1 MLMHQDERDYAV
13 AAEEASAWAREK
25 IHAQFT
31 RGERIGIDTVSK
43 VLRDIPEDYVVPHQ
57 GMSFSADGKDLLL
70 TFPTSP
76 SEGRKTVTLHSNAV
90 GQIAKPIDVKRGM
103 KLPTPVKMTH
113 YASEYPEILPEWA
126 EILNKLYHRTLG
138 ADRRTLVRVVDG
150 EARSL
155 LSSRYRRLNSGR
167 LVESFMGAVKKHGA
181 HVVDGKAL
189 DMFFCLRAMQS
200 TIYEPLKGEV
210 MAFGVELR
218 HGDHGSSRLWI
229 RGWAQRLRCTN
240 LMMADTCF
248 SEVHLG
254 APLPEHVEFSD
265 KTMEL
270 DTETRASA
278 IEDVVGSVLNP
289 KYINAKMEKVK
300 AAAEENVDADSVFD
314 VLVGKKQLTQSEGSE
329 GSRLFR
335 STDTE
340 MLPSGDSALR
350 LANVLSLMAQGAEAE
365 RGFELEALAGKVIGL
380 DGKEQS
386 GTGT

>member
-1 MLMHQDERDYAV
+1 MLMHHDERDYEV
-13 AAEEASAWAREK
+13 AAEEAGNWARRK
-25 IHAQFT
+25 ISAQFK
-31 RGERIGIDTVSK
+31 RGELAGVSTISK
-43 VLRDIPEDYVVPHQ
+43 VLKEVPEDYVVPHSNMWFTAN
-57 GMSFSADGKDLLL
+57 GNDLLL
-70 TFPTSP
+70 TFPAPSP
-76 SEGRKTVTLHSNAV
+76 EGKRTVTLHSNAV
-90 GQIAKPIDVKRGM
+90 GQIAKPIDAKKDM
-103 KLPTPVKMTH
+103 KLPMPVKMTH
-113 YASEYPEILPEWA
+113 YASKYPEILPEWA
-126 EILNKLYHRTLG
+126 EILTTLYRRTRG
-138 ADRRTLVRVVDG
+138 ADRRSLVRVVDG
-150 EARSL
+150 QARSL

-167 LVESFMGAVKKHGA
+167 LVEAFMQATKKHGA
-181 HVVDGKAL
+181 GIIDGKAL

-218 HGDHGSSRLWI
+218 HGDHGSSKLWI

-289 KYINAKMEKVK
+289 EYINAKMERIK

-314 VLVGKKQLTQSEGSE
+314 VLVDKKQLTQSEGSE

-340 MLPSGDSALR
+340 MLPPGDSALR

-380 DGKEQS
+380 DGKES
-386 GTGT
+386 GAGT